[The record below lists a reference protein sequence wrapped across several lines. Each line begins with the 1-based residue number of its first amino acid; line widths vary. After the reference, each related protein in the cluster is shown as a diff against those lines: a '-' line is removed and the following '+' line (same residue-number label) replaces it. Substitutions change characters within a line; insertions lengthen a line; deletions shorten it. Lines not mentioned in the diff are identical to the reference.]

1 MMDPEHDAAGSKGGW
16 RGQRSGGSTR
26 FYVLN
31 GALTAALFALDVS
44 LELGVAGGVLYV
56 AVVGLSAWMPGARS
70 TLGFGAVATVLTL
83 LGYFASPLGGEPW
96 KVLANRVIAVFAIWV
111 TGALVL
117 HQKRLRAHRSR
128 AEERA
133 ARSEQQVR
141 LAVESSPTG
150 MLLVDRGGRI
160 VLINAEIERLFGFKR
175 AELQGQPVE
184 ILVPE
189 RYREEHPSHRAA
201 FLAEPER
208 RRVGSGRE
216 VRGVRKDGREVD
228 IEVGLAHFEARGGEF
243 VLCTIADVSDRKHL
257 EEARQER
264 RERVL
269 AFRQL
274 AAEEALRRRMARNI
288 HDVLGQALTALKLDI
303 GWLAARFPEDD
314 ATLRARTKAMEELVT
329 DTIQEVRRLSAELQ
343 PAILD
348 DCGLLAAIRWQV
360 DDVEKRTGLHCALT
374 LPTREICWGED
385 RCAAAFRI
393 LQEALT
399 NIVRHAGAEKVAV
412 ALWQEEQGDA
422 VLEVRDDGCGIGTEQ
437 VFATGSLGLL
447 GMRERAR
454 LLGGT
459 LTIDR
464 VPEGGTT
471 LTLRMPRELAFQGEG
486 I

>member
-1 MMDPEHDAAGSKGGW
+1 MTDSEHYAAGSKGGW

-26 FYVLN
+26 LYVLN
-31 GALTAALFALDVS
+31 GALMAALFALDVS
-44 LELGVAGGVLYV
+44 LELGVANGVLYV
-56 AVVGLSAWMPGARS
+56 AVLVVSARIPGTRS
-70 TLGFGAVATVLTL
+70 TLGFGAATTGLTL
-83 LGYFASPLGGEPW
+83 LGYFASGPDGELW
-96 KVLANRVIAVFAIWV
+96 KALTNRVLAVFAIWV

-117 HQKRLRAHRSR
+117 HQKHLSARRSW

-160 VLINAEIERLFGFKR
+160 VLINAEIEQVFGYKR
-175 AELQGQPVE
+175 DELQGQPVE
-184 ILVPE
+184 ILVPK
-189 RYREEHPSHRAA
+189 RYREEHPSHRKA
-201 FLAEPER
+201 FMAELER

-228 IEVGLAHFEARGGEF
+228 IEIGLAHFEARGGEF
-243 VLCTIADVSDRKHL
+243 VLCTVADVSNRKHL
-257 EEARQER
+257 EEARQQR
-264 RERVL
+264 TL
-269 AFRQL
+269 ALRLF
-274 AAEEALRRRMARNI
+274 AAEEAQRRRMARNI
-288 HDVLGQALTALKLDI
+288 HDALGQALTALKLDI
-303 GWLAARFPEDD
+303 GWLAAHFPEDD
-314 ATLRARTKAMEELVT
+314 ATLHARTKAMEELVT

-385 RCAAAFRI
+385 SCAAAFRI

-464 VPEGGTT
+464 VPGGGTT

>member
-1 MMDPEHDAAGSKGGW
+1 V
-16 RGQRSGGSTR
+16 
-26 FYVLN
+26 FN
-31 GALTAALFALDVS
+31 GALAAALFALDLS
-44 LELGVAGGVLYV
+44 MDMGVTCGVLYV

-70 TLGFGAVATVLTL
+70 TVGFGAVATALTL
-83 LGYFASPLGGEPW
+83 LDYFVSPLGGELW
-96 KVLANRVIAVFAIWV
+96 KALANQVVSVCAIWLV
-111 TGALVL
+111 AALVL
-117 HQKRLRAHRSR
+117 HQKRLSAHRDQ

-141 LAVESSPTG
+141 LAVESSPAG
-150 MLLVDRGGRI
+150 MLLLDREDQI
-160 VLINAEIERLFGFKR
+160 VLINAEIERVFGYKR
-175 AELQGQPVE
+175 DELLGQPVE
-184 ILVPE
+184 ILLPE
-189 RYREEHPSHRAA
+189 RYREEHPSHHAA
-201 FLAEPER
+201 FLADSE
-208 RRVGSGRE
+208 GRPLGTVSE
-216 VRGVRKDGREVD
+216 VCGVRKDGCEVD
-228 IEVGLAHFEARGGEF
+228 LEIGLARIETRGGEL
-243 VLCTIADVSDRKHL
+243 VLCTVADVSDRKHL
-257 EEARQER
+257 EEERQER
-264 RERVL
+264 RERIL

-288 HDVLGQALTALKLDI
+288 HDALGQALTALKLDI

-314 ATLRARTKAMEELVT
+314 AILHARTEAMEELVT

-360 DDVEKRTGLHCALT
+360 DDVEKRTSLHCALT
-374 LPTREICWGED
+374 LPTQEICWGED
-385 RCAAAFRI
+385 RCAAAFRV

-437 VFATGSLGLL
+437 VFAMDSFGLL

-471 LTLRMPRELAFQGEG
+471 LTLRMPREWAFQAEG